1 MKKKTVLVLFA
12 LMTVFALMLTGCG
25 KEKAEEAPAPTAAEV
40 LPTESIPLGLA
51 SWELSTSTWS
61 SPNGATVHLSA
72 VPNAHSND
80 QYAVFSVRLE
90 GDDVENIPC
99 EWNGTS
105 YTASAELNAADGYCY
120 YVVLTTTAGEQ
131 VEVAINTPATTTNEA
146 LINMETALNTYC
158 HLLVESSDANEEK
171 LTITAGTVQI
181 QLPQITNDGEAIT
194 CTKAA
199 LVLNFNGQETDRKE
213 LTLGDPSASGLYELS
228 IADNRFDIPA
238 MEDDQQLTL
247 CLEVALSNGQILTD
261 ANGTWSY
268 IDGQLVSAVG

>member
-1 MKKKTVLVLFA
+1 MKKKTILVLVA
-12 LMTVFALMLTGCG
+12 LMAVFALMLTGCG
-25 KEKAEEAPAPTAAEV
+25 KEEEAAAPTTVET
-40 LPTESIPLGLA
+40 LPTEATPLGLA

-61 SPNGATVHLSA
+61 SPNGATVHLTA
-72 VPNAHSND
+72 IPTVHTKD

-131 VEVAINTPATTTNEA
+131 VEVAINTPAATTNEA

-158 HLLVESSDANEEK
+158 HLLVESSDADDKK

-181 QLPQITNDGEAIT
+181 QLPQITNDGESIT
-194 CTKAA
+194 CDKAA

-213 LTLGDPSASGLYELS
+213 LTLSDPAASGLYELS
-228 IADNRFDIPA
+228 IADTRFDIPA

-247 CLEVALSNGQILTD
+247 CLEVTLSNGQTLTD

-268 IDGQLVSAVG
+268 MDGQLISIVG